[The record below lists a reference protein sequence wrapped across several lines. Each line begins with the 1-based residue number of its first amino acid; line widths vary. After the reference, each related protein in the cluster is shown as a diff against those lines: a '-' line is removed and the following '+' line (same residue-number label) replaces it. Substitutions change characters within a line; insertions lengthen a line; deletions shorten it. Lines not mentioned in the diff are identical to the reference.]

1 MAEATITIYPPIT
14 NSWMPAFKQTD
25 KIKIYFAIS
34 KFNNISEVQY
44 AQVTCVAQNT
54 NQSILHRI
62 NYPLGIK
69 MLKYNANPAQ
79 NTGFSID
86 PTREGDD
93 KYYVEL
99 SPNDLQDPEIING
112 NEAFYNN
119 QYYKVQI
126 RLATTEAENF
136 EVSGPPPE
144 QDHYYSG
151 IAKNLYAWNNNNLDK
166 ISEWSRVCIIRPIAE
181 SQIKLQT
188 TVTKDGQVVMGDLE
202 SINSI
207 PNAFIGIQGKMY
219 FEDTME
225 KEVLDHY
232 SFTLYQNGFQVYDS
246 KNIFVDSENPNQIYH
261 SLAYNLQDGQIYT
274 LEFDYETSNGYS
286 QTLSFE
292 LDIQLNGYDDLN
304 ARMYVVPDEE
314 NACMAVWLTTR
325 LDEGQIYVDY
335 YQTLKDAYAVYNDQL
350 QLLNTTVGGS
360 VNDYITILRASDKDN
375 FTYWEDIHT
384 ENLLDYQDI
393 NYVYLDYTAEA
404 GVLYRYAIQKRS
416 VLGGRGK
423 AIYEVKDDPDHPGQ
437 QILADPKLFAPEYI
451 YLITKDTQL
460 KIKFNADV
468 SSIKPIVS
476 ENSTETIGSQF
487 PFVMRNGNVHY
498 RKFNISGLVSTLVDL
513 EAGETWNPETHRF
526 LDNDYERNKKAF
538 YGDKYQYYQNYAMK
552 DNRPDDYYTDII
564 YEKKYRDKVFQYL
577 NDGKIKLFKST
588 PEGNIMV
595 RLMDVSLNPEKGL
608 GRPIYSF
615 QATAIEIAECNIDNY
630 EKYNIITPIN
640 YFGGVV

>member
-25 KIKIYFAIS
+25 KVRIYFAIS
-34 KFNNISEVQY
+34 KFNDISEVKY

-54 NQSILHRI
+54 NQSILNRI
-62 NYPLGIK
+62 NFPLGIK
-69 MLKYNANPAQ
+69 MLTYSDLPAQ

-86 PTREGDD
+86 ITREGDD

-99 SPNDLQDPEIING
+99 TPNDLQDPEMVDG
-112 NEAFYNN
+112 NKAFYNN

-126 RLATTEAENF
+126 RLATIEATIWDEN
-136 EVSGPPPE
+136 P
-144 QDHYYSG
+144 
-151 IAKNLYAWNNNNLDK
+151 KTLYAWNNANLDK
-166 ISEWSRVCIIRPIAE
+166 LSEWSRVCIIRPIAE

-202 SINSI
+202 PINSI

-219 FEDTME
+219 FEDGME
-225 KEVLDHY
+225 QEVLDHY
-232 SFTLYQNGFQVYDS
+232 SFTLYQNGLQVYNS
-246 KNIFVDSENPNQIYH
+246 KDIFVDSENPNQIYH
-261 SLAYNLQDGQIYT
+261 SLAYNLQDEQIYT
-274 LEFDYETSNGYS
+274 LIFDYETSNGYS

-335 YQTLKDAYAVYNDQL
+335 YQTLKDAYTVYNDQF
-350 QLLNTTVGGS
+350 QLLNTTVGGN
-360 VNDYITILRASDKDN
+360 VNDYITILRASNEDG
-375 FTYWEDIHT
+375 FTYWEDLHT
-384 ENLLDYQDI
+384 ENLLDYTDI

-416 VLGGRGK
+416 TLGGRGK
-423 AIYEVKDDPDHPGQ
+423 AIYEMKTDPEDPTHK
-437 QILADPKLFAPEYI
+437 ILADPRVFAPEYI

-460 KIKFNADV
+460 TVKFDGDV
-468 SSIKPIVS
+468 SSYKHVVS
-476 ENSTETIGSQF
+476 ENSTETIGSKF
-487 PFVMRNGNVHY
+487 PFVMRNGNINY
-498 RKFNISGLVSTLVDL
+498 RQFNISGKISTLIDI
-513 EAGETWNPETHRF
+513 ETGETWNPETQAF
-526 LDNDYERNKKAF
+526 IDNTYERKKKAF
-538 YGDKYQYYQNYAMK
+538 YGDDYQYYDNYMQDARM
-552 DNRPDDYYTDII
+552 DYYTDIV
-564 YEKKYRDKVFQYL
+564 YEKKYRDKVIQYL

-595 RLMDVSLNPEKGL
+595 RLTNVSLNPEKST
-608 GRPIYSF
+608 GRMIYNF
-615 QATAIEIAECNIDNY
+615 QATATEIAECTIENY
-630 EKYNIITPIN
+630 EKYSIIAPIN
-640 YFGGVV
+640 YFGGTV